1 MSLEKGRVREEIN
14 QIESRII
21 DSIKTQREEIL
32 TIIEEKSTKLLGE
45 TEQKIND
52 YSEEVAK

>member
-1 MSLEKGRVREEIN
+1 VREEIN